1 MTLRVQEL
9 QRRGVLVRT
18 NKSFGQ
24 GGATLPGPIAAIL
37 ALLCVFL
44 IVSNIVLITG
54 LLKSRQRF
62 EASQHTESGNQFSM
76 LSGQNV
82 AGSPVTVRYSS
93 TGPSTLML
101 VFAPGCRPC
110 MANSDNWKVL
120 LQVADTNRTRV
131 VGVSLESHIPAD
143 YVAQIGLANYLVL
156 IPDIENVL
164 DYRFRMTP
172 QTILLSP
179 SGTVEAVWSG
189 LLDSFQLA
197 EIKRAILGAAS
208 MGRSA
213 LRQDSLH

>member
-1 MTLRVQEL
+1 
-9 QRRGVLVRT
+9 
-18 NKSFGQ
+18 
-24 GGATLPGPIAAIL
+24 
-37 ALLCVFL
+37 
-44 IVSNIVLITG
+44 
-54 LLKSRQRF
+54 
-62 EASQHTESGNQFSM
+62 
-76 LSGQNV
+76 
-82 AGSPVTVRYSS
+82 
-93 TGPSTLML
+93 
-101 VFAPGCRPC
+101 
-110 MANSDNWKVL
+110 
-120 LQVADTNRTRV
+120 
-131 VGVSLESHIPAD
+131 LESHIPAD